1 MTKIVLLGPPGCGKG
16 TQSKLLVEK
25 NNFVQLSTGDL
36 LRSET
41 SNSNSDL
48 GKKVKYLMESG
59 ELDPDDIVI
68 DIIVNKVE
76 EHKNKSIVF
85 DGFPRNLKQAEALD
99 SSLENVSVKLD
110 HAIFFQIDF
119 KILEERINNRI
130 SETKGKEQRKDDN
143 SETLLNRIEVFKTS
157 TLPIV
162 EYYKEKGIISKIDG
176 MQKVNEV
183 YAKIIKIICYRVMT
197 ARKNL

>member
-41 SNSNSDL
+41 SNSDSDL

-59 ELDPDDIVI
+59 ELVPDEIVI
-68 DIIVNKVE
+68 DIIINKVE
-76 EHKNKSIVF
+76 EHKSKSIVF
-85 DGFPRNLKQAEALD
+85 DGFPRNLKQAEVLD

-130 SETKGKEQRKDDN
+130 SEAKGSEQRKDDN
-143 SETLLNRIEVFKTS
+143 TETLLNRIEVFKSS

-162 EYYKEKGIISKIDG
+162 KYYEEKGIISKIDG

-183 YAKIIKIICYRVMT
+183 YAEITKIIC
-197 ARKNL
+197 

>member
-1 MTKIVLLGPPGCGKG
+1 MKKIVLLGPPGCGKG

-25 NNFVQLSTGDL
+25 DNFVQLSTGDL

-41 SNSNSDL
+41 SNSDSDL

-59 ELDPDDIVI
+59 ELVPDEIVI
-68 DIIVNKVE
+68 DIIINKVE
-76 EHKNKSIVF
+76 EHKSKSIVF
-85 DGFPRNLKQAEALD
+85 DGFPRNLKQAEVLD

-110 HAIFFQIDF
+110 HAILFQIDF

-130 SETKGKEQRKDDN
+130 SETKGSEQRKDDN
-143 SETLLNRIEVFKTS
+143 TETLLNRIEVFKSS

-162 EYYKEKGIISKIDG
+162 KYYEEKGIISKIDG

-183 YAKIIKIICYRVMT
+183 YAEITKIIC
-197 ARKNL
+197 

>member
-1 MTKIVLLGPPGCGKG
+1 MKKIVLLGPPGCGKG
-16 TQSKLLVEK
+16 TQSKLLVGK
-25 NNFVQLSTGDL
+25 DNFVQLSTGDL
-36 LRSET
+36 LRLET
-41 SNSNSDL
+41 SNSDSDL

-59 ELDPDDIVI
+59 ELVPDGIVI

-85 DGFPRNLKQAEALD
+85 DGFPRNLKQAEVLD

-110 HAIFFQIDF
+110 HVILFQIDF

-130 SETKGKEQRKDDN
+130 SETKGSEQRKDDN
-143 SETLLNRIEVFKTS
+143 SETLLNRIEVFKSS

-162 EYYKEKGIISKIDG
+162 KYYEEKGIISKIDG

-183 YAKIIKIICYRVMT
+183 YAEITKIIC
-197 ARKNL
+197 

>member
-1 MTKIVLLGPPGCGKG
+1 MKKIVLLGPPGCGKG

-25 NNFVQLSTGDL
+25 DNFVQLSTGDL

-41 SNSNSDL
+41 SNSDSDL

-59 ELDPDDIVI
+59 ELVPDKIVI
-68 DIIVNKVE
+68 DIIINKVE

-85 DGFPRNLKQAEALD
+85 DGFPRNLKQAEVLD
-99 SSLENVSVKLD
+99 SSLENVSLKLD
-110 HAIFFQIDF
+110 HAILFQIDF

-130 SETKGKEQRKDDN
+130 SETKGGEQRKDDN
-143 SETLLNRIEVFKTS
+143 SATLLNRIEVFKSS

-162 EYYKEKGIISKIDG
+162 KYYEEKGIISKIDG
-176 MQKVNEV
+176 MQNVNEV
-183 YAKIIKIICYRVMT
+183 YDEITKIIS
-197 ARKNL
+197 

>member
-1 MTKIVLLGPPGCGKG
+1 MKKIVLLGPPGCGKG

-36 LRSET
+36 LRLET
-41 SNSNSDL
+41 SNSDSDL

-59 ELDPDDIVI
+59 ELVPDGIVI

-85 DGFPRNLKQAEALD
+85 DGFPRNLKQAEVLD

-110 HAIFFQIDF
+110 HAILFQIDF

-130 SETKGKEQRKDDN
+130 SETKGSEQRKDDN
-143 SETLLNRIEVFKTS
+143 SETLLNRIEVFKSS

-162 EYYKEKGIISKIDG
+162 KYYEEKGIISKIDG

-183 YAKIIKIICYRVMT
+183 YAEITKIIC
-197 ARKNL
+197 

>member
-25 NNFVQLSTGDL
+25 DNFVQLSTGDL

-41 SNSNSDL
+41 SNSDSDL

-59 ELDPDDIVI
+59 ELVPDEIVI
-68 DIIVNKVE
+68 DIIINKVE
-76 EHKNKSIVF
+76 EHKSKSIVF
-85 DGFPRNLKQAEALD
+85 DGFPRNLKQAEVLD

-110 HAIFFQIDF
+110 HAILFQIDF

-130 SETKGKEQRKDDN
+130 SETKGSEQRKDDN
-143 SETLLNRIEVFKTS
+143 TETLLNRIEVFKSS

-162 EYYKEKGIISKIDG
+162 KYYEEKGIISKIDG

-183 YAKIIKIICYRVMT
+183 YAEITKIIC
-197 ARKNL
+197 

>member
-59 ELDPDDIVI
+59 ELVPDDIVI
-68 DIIVNKVE
+68 DIIMNKVE

-85 DGFPRNLKQAEALD
+85 DGFPRNLKQAEVLD
-99 SSLENVSVKLD
+99 SSLKNVSVKID
-110 HAIFFQIDF
+110 NAILFQIDF

-130 SETKGKEQRKDDN
+130 SETKGSEQRKDDN
-143 SETLLNRIEVFKTS
+143 STTLLNRIEVFKSS

-162 EYYKEKGIISKIDG
+162 KYYEEKGILSKIDG

-183 YAKIIKIICYRVMT
+183 YAEITKIIS
-197 ARKNL
+197 

>member
-36 LRSET
+36 LRSEI
-41 SNSNSDL
+41 SNSDSDL

-59 ELDPDDIVI
+59 ELVPDDIVI
-68 DIIVNKVE
+68 DIIMNKVE

-85 DGFPRNLKQAEALD
+85 DGFPRNLKQAEVLD
-99 SSLENVSVKLD
+99 SSLKNVSVKID
-110 HAIFFQIDF
+110 HAILFQIDF

-130 SETKGKEQRKDDN
+130 SETKGSEQRKDDN
-143 SETLLNRIEVFKTS
+143 AETLLNRIEVFKSS

-162 EYYKEKGIISKIDG
+162 KYYEEKGIISKIDG

-183 YAKIIKIICYRVMT
+183 YTEITKIIR
-197 ARKNL
+197 

>member
-25 NNFVQLSTGDL
+25 NSFVQLSTGDL

-41 SNSNSDL
+41 SKSDSDL
-48 GKKVKYLMESG
+48 GKKVKHLMESG
-59 ELDPDDIVI
+59 ELVPDNIVI
-68 DIIVNKVE
+68 DIIMNKVE
-76 EHKNKSIVF
+76 QHKNKSIVF
-85 DGFPRNLKQAEALD
+85 DGFPRNLMQAEVLD

-110 HAIFFQIDF
+110 HAILFQIDF

-130 SETKGKEQRKDDN
+130 SETKGSEQRKDDN
-143 SETLLNRIEVFKTS
+143 AETLLNRIKVFKSS

-162 EYYKEKGIISKIDG
+162 KYYEEKGIISKIDG

-183 YAKIIKIICYRVMT
+183 YTEITKIIR
-197 ARKNL
+197 

>member
-1 MTKIVLLGPPGCGKG
+1 MTQIVLLGPPGCGKG

-59 ELDPDDIVI
+59 ELVPDKIVI
-68 DIIVNKVE
+68 DIIINKVE

-85 DGFPRNLKQAEALD
+85 DGFPRNLKQAEVLD

-110 HAIFFQIDF
+110 HAILFQIDF

-130 SETKGKEQRKDDN
+130 SETKGGEQRKDDN
-143 SETLLNRIEVFKTS
+143 SATLLNRIEVFKSS

-162 EYYKEKGIISKIDG
+162 KYYEEKGIISKIDG

-183 YAKIIKIICYRVMT
+183 YDEITKIIS
-197 ARKNL
+197 

>member
-1 MTKIVLLGPPGCGKG
+1 MKKIVLLGPPGCGKG

-41 SNSNSDL
+41 SNSDSDL

-59 ELDPDDIVI
+59 ELVPDKIVI
-68 DIIVNKVE
+68 DIIINKVE

-110 HAIFFQIDF
+110 QAIFFQIDF

-130 SETKGKEQRKDDN
+130 SETKGSEQRKDDN
-143 SETLLNRIEVFKTS
+143 SETLLNRIEVFKSS

-162 EYYKEKGIISKIDG
+162 KYYEEKGIISKIDG
-176 MQKVNEV
+176 MKRVNEV
-183 YAKIIKIICYRVMT
+183 YAEITKIIS
-197 ARKNL
+197 

>member
-1 MTKIVLLGPPGCGKG
+1 MKKIVLLGPPGCGKG

-25 NNFVQLSTGDL
+25 NNFIQLSTGDL

-41 SNSNSDL
+41 SNSDSDL

-59 ELDPDDIVI
+59 ELVPDKIVI
-68 DIIVNKVE
+68 DIIINKVE

-85 DGFPRNLKQAEALD
+85 DGFPRNLKQAEVLD

-110 HAIFFQIDF
+110 HAILFQIDF

-130 SETKGKEQRKDDN
+130 SETKGSEQRKDDN
-143 SETLLNRIEVFKTS
+143 TETLLNRIEVFKSS

-162 EYYKEKGIISKIDG
+162 KYYEEKGIISKIDG

-183 YAKIIKIICYRVMT
+183 YAEISKIIC
-197 ARKNL
+197 

>member
-25 NNFVQLSTGDL
+25 NNFIQLSTGDL

-59 ELDPDDIVI
+59 ELVPDDIVI

-130 SETKGKEQRKDDN
+130 SETKGEEQRKDDN

-183 YAKIIKIICYRVMT
+183 YAKITKIIC
-197 ARKNL
+197 

>member
-1 MTKIVLLGPPGCGKG
+1 MKKIVLLGPPGCGKG

-48 GKKVKYLMESG
+48 GMKVKYLMESG
-59 ELDPDDIVI
+59 ELVPDDIVI
-68 DIIVNKVE
+68 DIIINKVE

-99 SSLENVSVKLD
+99 SSLEDVSVKLD
-110 HAIFFQIDF
+110 HAIIFQIDF

-130 SETKGKEQRKDDN
+130 SETKGSEQRKDDN
-143 SETLLNRIEVFKTS
+143 SETLLNRIEVFKSS

-162 EYYKEKGIISKIDG
+162 GYYEEKGIISKING
-176 MQKVNEV
+176 MQMVNEV
-183 YAKIIKIICYRVMT
+183 YAEITKIIS
-197 ARKNL
+197 

>member
-1 MTKIVLLGPPGCGKG
+1 MKKIVLLGPPGCGKG

-25 NNFVQLSTGDL
+25 DNFVQLSTGDL

-41 SNSNSDL
+41 SNSDSDL

-59 ELDPDDIVI
+59 ELVPDEIVI
-68 DIIVNKVE
+68 DIIINKVE
-76 EHKNKSIVF
+76 EHKSKSIVF
-85 DGFPRNLKQAEALD
+85 DGFPRNLKQAEVLD

-110 HAIFFQIDF
+110 HAILFQIDF

-130 SETKGKEQRKDDN
+130 SETMGGEQRKDDN
-143 SETLLNRIEVFKTS
+143 SATLLNRIEVFKSS

-162 EYYKEKGIISKIDG
+162 KYYEEKGIISKIDG

-183 YAKIIKIICYRVMT
+183 YTEITKIIC
-197 ARKNL
+197 

>member
-1 MTKIVLLGPPGCGKG
+1 MKKIVLLGPPGCGKG

-36 LRSET
+36 LRSEI
-41 SNSNSDL
+41 SKSDSDL
-48 GKKVKYLMESG
+48 GKKVKHLMESG
-59 ELDPDDIVI
+59 ELVPDDIVI
-68 DIIVNKVE
+68 DIIMNKVE
-76 EHKNKSIVF
+76 EHKNKNIVF
-85 DGFPRNLKQAEALD
+85 DGFPRNLKQAEVLD

-110 HAIFFQIDF
+110 HAILFQIDF

-130 SETKGKEQRKDDN
+130 IETKGSEQRKDDN
-143 SETLLNRIEVFKTS
+143 SETLLNRIEVFKSS

-162 EYYKEKGIISKIDG
+162 SYYEEKGIISKIDG

-183 YAKIIKIICYRVMT
+183 YAEITKIIC
-197 ARKNL
+197 